1 MLCFYVWLGSWLFSV
16 FFSKNKPSSSS
27 SHSFILNALSM
38 HSVYTNQKEFFF
50 RFRFSSV
57 QLRELAKCQLT
68 RFFLKHRCSFF
79 AIYAVIPLY
88 LKKNQVSVAYYY
100 SVNTEH
106 TNVSLLPVYFWM
118 WMSKGLYFYLLFC
131 PHPASLYNPS
141 QKRIWCHCHTWYYA
155 ATSVQFNIFLKH
167 NMLERLGEH
176 FTFAIWPKELSAG

>member
-1 MLCFYVWLGSWLFSV
+1 MFTCDSVPGFSRFY
-16 FFSKNKPSSSS
+16 FSKNKPSS

-79 AIYAVIPLY
+79 AIYAVIPPY
-88 LKKNQVSVAYYY
+88 LKKTGKRSVLLLCEH
-100 SVNTEH
+100 SEH

-131 PHPASLYNPS
+131 PHPALLYNPS
-141 QKRIWCHCHTWYYA
+141 QKRI
-155 ATSVQFNIFLKH
+155 
-167 NMLERLGEH
+167 
-176 FTFAIWPKELSAG
+176 